1 MEYICEMYS
10 PQAVQLVAAE
20 AGGQR
25 RGEGVQVLAESED
38 TMGWRESVI
47 CHVFLSCDNNMF
59 HTKLSSDSN
68 IIIIM
73 AKKSF
78 SP

>member
-1 MEYICEMYS
+1 MYS
-10 PQAVQLVAAE
+10 PQAVQLVAAQ

-25 RGEGVQVLAESED
+25 RGEGLQVLAESED

-47 CHVFLSCDNNMF
+47 CHVLLSCDNNMF
-59 HTKLSSDSN
+59 HTKLSN

-73 AKKSF
+73 AGVAKKIIF
-78 SP
+78 TIDPA